1 MLISIYYMILGFKIS
16 GYAWD
21 PKHLQIK
28 LGDTV
33 QWEWK
38 FAPFIQGMKIRV
50 AQVKDLLSQEEE
62 EEGFNSGPATSKGIL
77 IVPPVNLN
85 GASILLQ
92 TLMIM

>member
-1 MLISIYYMILGFKIS
+1 MILGFKIS

-50 AQVKDLLSQEEE
+50 VQVKDLLSQEEE
-62 EEGFNSGPATSKGIL
+62 E
-77 IVPPVNLN
+77 
-85 GASILLQ
+85 
-92 TLMIM
+92 